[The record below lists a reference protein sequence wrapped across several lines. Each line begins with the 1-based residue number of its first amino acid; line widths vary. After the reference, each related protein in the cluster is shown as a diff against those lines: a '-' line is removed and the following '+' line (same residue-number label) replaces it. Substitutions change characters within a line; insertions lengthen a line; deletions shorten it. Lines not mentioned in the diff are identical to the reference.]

1 MTVEFKPVS
10 MLERIKNAETLTELS
25 LLAEESAGYEHASPK
40 TRGKWDKAGHVRK
53 AQLLNG
59 NSDSES
65 KPKPRGKRDTKG
77 KR

>member
-10 MLERIKNAETLTELS
+10 LLERIKNAETVEELS
-25 LLAEESAGYEHASPK
+25 ILSKEGFVYEHAASK
-40 TRGKWDKAGHVRK
+40 TRGKWSKASCIRK
-53 AQLLNG
+53 AQLLKG
-59 NSDSES
+59 NSDTEP